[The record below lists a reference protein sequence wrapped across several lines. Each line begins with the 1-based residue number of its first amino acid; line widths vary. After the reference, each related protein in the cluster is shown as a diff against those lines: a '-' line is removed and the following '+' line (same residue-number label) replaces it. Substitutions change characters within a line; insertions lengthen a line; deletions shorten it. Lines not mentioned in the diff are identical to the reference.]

1 MGRIAAQYP
10 RYWTWDRQ
18 MKVLFD
24 TKKVQKMGRVALTEH
39 LLRNAGLQEGD
50 AVDIYF
56 DASSKRII
64 LERSKQDAPV
74 RITPSAS
81 RSRSSRGKA

>member
-1 MGRIAAQYP
+1 
-10 RYWTWDRQ
+10 

-24 TKKVQKMGRVALTEH
+24 TKKVQKMGRISLTDQ

-56 DASSKRII
+56 DAASKRII
-64 LERSKQDAPV
+64 LERAETLAAAKS
-74 RITPSAS
+74 TPSDSAQAK
-81 RSRSSRGKA
+81 RTRRKA